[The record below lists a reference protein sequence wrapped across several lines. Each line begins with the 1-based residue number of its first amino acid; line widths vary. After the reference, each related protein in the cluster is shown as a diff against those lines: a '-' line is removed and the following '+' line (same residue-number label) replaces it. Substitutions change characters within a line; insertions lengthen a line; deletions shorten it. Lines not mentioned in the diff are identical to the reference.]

1 MCSSDLGFDTAED
14 DVAAASGVWT
24 GAHLIVLN
32 VVALSMRA
40 QAPWMMIATR
50 VAGAWI
56 AAIALMLLALS
67 LRASA

>member
-1 MCSSDLGFDTAED
+1 M
-14 DVAAASGVWT
+14 
-24 GAHLIVLN
+24 IVLN